1 MDVSG
6 NKAKVWVNEHQ
17 KRDGGKWYDYNVGIG
32 KKKQDGT
39 YVNMYIRVKFAK
51 ELGLP
56 DDIPNGTM
64 MENYE
69 GYMTIDDYT
78 TRDGEV
84 VKRPLVIIT
93 KADFPEL
100 DADIPDSY
108 EQLDED
114 ILF

>member
-6 NKAKVWVNEHQ
+6 SKAKVWVNEHQ

-32 KKKQDGT
+32 KKKQDGS

-56 DDIPNGTM
+56 EDIPNGTM

-78 TRDGEV
+78 SREGET

-108 EQLDED
+108 EQLDEQ
-114 ILF
+114 IPF

>member
-32 KKKQDGT
+32 KKKQDGS
-39 YVNMYIRVKFAK
+39 YINMYIKVKFAK

-56 DDIPNGTM
+56 EDIPNGTM

-69 GYMTIDDYT
+69 GYMTINDYT
-78 TRDGEV
+78 SREGET

-108 EQLDED
+108 EQLDEQ
-114 ILF
+114 IPF

>member
-32 KKKQDGT
+32 KKKQDGS
-39 YVNMYIRVKFAK
+39 YINMYIRVKFAK

-56 DDIPNGTM
+56 EDIPNGM
-64 MENYE
+64 AMENYE
-69 GYMTIDDYT
+69 GYMSVDDYT
-78 TRDGEV
+78 SRDGEV

-114 ILF
+114 MPF

>member
-6 NKAKVWVNEHQ
+6 SKAKVWVNEHQ

-32 KKKQDGT
+32 KKKQDGS

-51 ELGLP
+51 ELELP
-56 DDIPNGTM
+56 EDIPNGTM

-78 TRDGEV
+78 SREGET

-93 KADFPEL
+93 KANFPEL

-114 ILF
+114 MPF